1 MKVEHVCPVPAEHQS
16 LGTGVAVVVSCH
28 MLGIEPKLSA
38 ETAAVL
44 TPEPSLQV
52 QYTFFFFF
60 FFLKTRVYMYSP
72 GRPGTPSLGQVGLEL
87 RDMPASVS

>member
-60 FFLKTRVYMYSP
+60 FFSRQEFLCIALAVP
-72 GRPGTPSLGQVGLEL
+72 EL
-87 RDMPASVS
+87 LL

>member
-60 FFLKTRVYMYSP
+60 FFLIKRTGVKTQ
-72 GRPGTPSLGQVGLEL
+72 GRTGKQKKAQVWI
-87 RDMPASVS
+87 

>member
-60 FFLKTRVYMYSP
+60 FFQDKSF
-72 GRPGTPSLGQVGLEL
+72 
-87 RDMPASVS
+87 SV